1 MKKCI
6 GREENNNNDN
16 SNDNN
21 SNDDDN
27 NSKHVYS
34 VYYMLGT
41 VQSALCALTYLI
53 FTTTLQG
60 RCYYYPYFTDEE
72 PEALID

>member
-41 VQSALCALTYLI
+41 VQSALCALKLI
-53 FTTTLQG
+53 
-60 RCYYYPYFTDEE
+60 
-72 PEALID
+72 